1 LNNNKLI
8 KNVVAINGSPR
19 KATTFTLLKEISTLL
34 RESQVNVTLLNL
46 GDYKFFEC
54 TGCELCIRKT
64 SKCFQNDDTDSILQ
78 KLVKADGVILAS
90 PVYVMNITGRFKD
103 LIDKTASWIH
113 RPPLVGKPALFAAT
127 SAGAGLKGVLDYLE
141 KVAVQWGAHPTNRI
155 ARSMMNQPSLSFSDV
170 EDFVWHLN
178 NPSKKY
184 SPSLK
189 QLFHFSIQKAL
200 ALNVL
205 PIDKEYW
212 TKQRWDQQ
220 IYYYPAQISLLKRA
234 IAQVFFKH
242 MNQRMREAMK
252 KHQLIADYA
261 KFLKG

>member
-1 LNNNKLI
+1 MGDSYLTCLYDEYHRKI
-8 KNVVAINGSPR
+8 KN
-19 KATTFTLLKEISTLL
+19 
-34 RESQVNVTLLNL
+34 
-46 GDYKFFEC
+46 
-54 TGCELCIRKT
+54 
-64 SKCFQNDDTDSILQ
+64 
-78 KLVKADGVILAS
+78 
-90 PVYVMNITGRFKD
+90 

-141 KVAVQWGAHPTNRI
+141 IVAVQWGVHPTNRI

-178 NPSKKY
+178 NPSIKY
-184 SPSLK
+184 TPSLK

-212 TKQRWDQQ
+212 IKQGWDQK
-220 IYYYPAQISLLKRA
+220 IYYCPARKSLHKRVFT
-234 IAQVFFKH
+234 QVYSKY
-242 MNQRMREAMK
+242 MNQRTREAMK
-252 KHQLIADYA
+252 KHPLIADYA
-261 KFLKG
+261 KLVKG